1 MVSFPY
7 KSIVPITYL
16 FIELQLNQGD
26 RALGLL
32 AKYANMPNFVTAGRQ
47 GTKKNSLNAF
57 SSKLRSHKENL

>member
-1 MVSFPY
+1 M
-7 KSIVPITYL
+7 YL

-26 RALGLL
+26 RALRLL